1 MSQKIRLN
9 EVELFAHPVSL
20 SDSSSNS
27 DAM

>member
-9 EVELFAHPVSL
+9 EVELFAHPVSR